1 MTILSVQHVSKT
13 YGKKHTFQALKDINF
28 DIQKGEF
35 TLPLEIWSIELST
48 FNKVV
53 LPDPEGP
60 IIATNSPFCMSK
72 LIYQISSG
80 SVIANG
86 QELNKL
92 NQKAL
97 AKFRKESLGFI
108 FQVIKFIKLLSVSNH
123 ATARNLV
130 N

>member
-28 DIQKGEF
+28 D
-35 TLPLEIWSIELST
+35 TIELST

-72 LIYQISSG
+72 LI
-80 SVIANG
+80 
-86 QELNKL
+86 
-92 NQKAL
+92 
-97 AKFRKESLGFI
+97 SL
-108 FQVIKFIKLLSVSNH
+108 
-123 ATARNLV
+123 R
-130 N
+130 